1 LPCYWFLAEILR
13 GTHLSLRSAVRLVS
27 GPVSNSP
34 LSPLERLQLLVP
46 GFRGYKIKD
55 LVRQDDFLV
64 RQAITQ
70 SLEEARRLISSEAE
84 ERAVSDPFNELVQ
97 KYEKLI
103 SELRSLISDIQS
115 APLGDSGMHDRFK
128 LFPEDLERIVQF
140 DLALVNSARAI
151 LEAARSRKDPDSI
164 LLLVREL
171 RMKFADRLKLMLPE
185 SLR

>member
-1 LPCYWFLAEILR
+1 M
-13 GTHLSLRSAVRLVS
+13 S
-27 GPVSNSP
+27 GPVSDSP

-55 LVRQDDFLV
+55 LIRQDDFLV

-70 SLEEARRLISSEAE
+70 SLEEARRLISSEVE
-84 ERAVSDPFNELVQ
+84 EKAINDPFSESVQ
-97 KYEKLI
+97 RYERLI

-128 LFPEDLERIVQF
+128 LFPEDLEKIVQF
-140 DLALVNSARAI
+140 DLTLINSARAI

-164 LLLVREL
+164 LLLVKEL
-171 RMKFADRLKLMLPE
+171 HMRFTDRLKLMLPE